1 MLKHPIG
8 RRDFMKGLAGA
19 AAGALPIVPGAL
31 VADTPPAK
39 PDADDSN
46 KSTSHGEPWFVRA
59 DPSWVSRLSQPQ
71 HEIQFEFDMK
81 IPMRDG
87 VMLSANIWRPK
98 AEGKFPVVYVH
109 LAYDKSNTAFC
120 VARAKYFVPRGYAVV
135 SVDCRGR
142 YDSGG
147 NPYFFWHTDW
157 RKGGFEGQDV
167 QDCLNW
173 LGVQPWSS
181 GKIGMAGPS
190 YLGFCSGWA
199 PPRAV
204 RI

>member
-1 MLKHPIG
+1 LRM
-8 RRDFMKGLAGA
+8 
-19 AAGALPIVPGAL
+19 VPA
-31 VADTPPAK
+31 TPAEEMSRLT
-39 PDADDSN
+39 PDAN
-46 KSTSHGEPWFVRA
+46 KPGRGASKEPWFVTA
-59 DPSWVSRLSQPQ
+59 DPSWVDKLSQPQ
-71 HEIQFEFDMK
+71 YEILFEFDVK

-87 VMLSANIWRPK
+87 IALSANIWRPK

-109 LAYDKSNTAFC
+109 LAYDKSNTVFC

-147 NPYFFWHTDW
+147 EPYFFWHTDW

-181 GKIGMAGPS
+181 GK
-190 YLGFCSGWA
+190 
-199 PPRAV
+199 
-204 RI
+204 